1 MVSSLSFWRS
11 PLYFACNFLIS
22 GASFCMAIIDF
33 ACFAVSGKRI
43 SMIVIVSR
51 MIETPRFGITE

>member
-1 MVSSLSFWRS
+1 MAGSS
-11 PLYFACNFLIS
+11 PLYFACNFLSS